1 MGKGLRIKQLREA
14 KNLTQEE
21 LARLLDTKRQTISK
35 YEKEIVTN
43 IPSDRIERMAEVL
56 DTTPEY
62 ILGWEKH
69 MAANSQKEK
78 SIPGIEHPTFRSVPL
93 LGEIACGEPITAAE
107 NLDGNVQVDGGVHC
121 DFALRCKGDS
131 MAPRLLDGDLV
142 FIRQQPSVDNGQIAA
157 VLIDTEATLKHVY
170 VSPSSIQLVAEN
182 PAYAP
187 IVLTGDEAENARI
200 LGKAVAY
207 RRNI

>member
-1 MGKGLRIKQLREA
+1 MNSLANRIYNAIQSSGLSYGELSNITKIPKSALQRYATGETEKCPLSRLEA
-14 KNLTQEE
+14 IAQATGVSPAYL
-21 LARLLDTKRQTISK
+21 
-35 YEKEIVTN
+35 
-43 IPSDRIERMAEVL
+43 M
-56 DTTPEY
+56 
-62 ILGWEKH
+62 GWEE
-69 MAANSQKEK
+69 APAPA
-78 SIPGIEHPTFRSVPL
+78 IPGIEHPTFHAVPL
-93 LGEIACGEPITAAE
+93 LGEIACGEPILAEE
-107 NLDGNVQVDGGVHC
+107 NLDGKVQVDGEVAC

-170 VSPSSIQLVAEN
+170 VSSSSIQLVAEN

-187 IVLTGDEAENARI
+187 IVLTGEDAENARI

-207 RRNI
+207 RRSI